1 MVFKKADKQFRNPT
15 FDLLRI
21 MLTILVINVHV
32 RIITGVKSNFL
43 EPYTWYTVPL
53 FIILSFF
60 FVSNKPL
67 IIRIKRLFLPLVFW
81 STIGFIVHPNLINNK
96 NIFLQM
102 ITGHVVNTPLYYLV
116 LLIIFT
122 IIYWLINKL
131 SSRVQIFIYSLIVL
145 IALFLEYSNL
155 NYNFF
160 SSMIEVIKKSYGR
173 FVELIKFIPVG
184 LVFAYLSKKINNKN
198 IFIILSSI
206 FLILF
211 FIVSYIPVPPDFH
224 FSGLKTLMG
233 SISIF
238 SLVVSLSNFR
248 FSKKINTFINSFG
261 KYSFG
266 VYLSHYLLLE
276 AILITFPLLK
286 SFIIINQFLFLFCFV
301 IFCYLFCFFFDLLTS
316 KRFSFLVK

>member
-1 MVFKKADKQFRNPT
+1 MVFKKTSKQLRNPI

-21 MLTILVINVHV
+21 ILTVFVINVHI

-60 FVSNKPL
+60 FVSSKPL
-67 IIRIKRLFLPLVFW
+67 IMRLKRLFLPLIFW
-81 STIGFIVHPNLINNK
+81 SIIGFIVHPNLINSK

-102 ITGHVVNTPLYYLV
+102 ITGHVVDTPLYYLV

-131 SSRVQIFIYSLIVL
+131 SSRIQIFIYSSIVL
-145 IALFLEYSNL
+145 IVLFLEYSHL

-160 SSMIEVIKKSYGR
+160 SPMIEVIKKSYGR
-173 FVELIKFIPVG
+173 FVELIKFVSVG
-184 LVFAYLSKKINNKN
+184 LAFSYLSKKINNKS
-198 IFIILSSI
+198 IFFILSLI
-206 FLILF
+206 FLTLF
-211 FIVSYIPVPPDFH
+211 FIVSYILVPPDFH

-233 SISIF
+233 SVAIF
-238 SLVVSLSNFR
+238 SLIVSLSNFK
-248 FSKKINTFINSFG
+248 FNKKTNVFINSFG

-276 AILITFPLLK
+276 VILIAFPILK

-301 IFCYLFCFFFDLLTS
+301 IFCYLFCFLFDLLTF
-316 KRFSFLVK
+316 KKFSFFV

>member
-1 MVFKKADKQFRNPT
+1 MVFKKVNKQFRNPI

-21 MLTILVINVHV
+21 VLTVFVINVHI

-67 IIRIKRLFLPLVFW
+67 ITRIKRLFIPLVFW
-81 STIGFIVHPNLINNK
+81 SVIGFIVHPNLLTIK
-96 NIFLQM
+96 NAFLQLL
-102 ITGHVVNTPLYYLV
+102 TGHVVNTPLYYLA

-131 SSRVQIFIYSLIVL
+131 SSQKQIFFYSSIIL
-145 IALFLEYSNL
+145 IALFLEYSKS

-160 SSMIEVIKKSYGR
+160 STMIEVIKKSFGR
-173 FVELIKFIPVG
+173 FVELIKFVPVG
-184 LVFAYLSKKINNKN
+184 LVFAYLNKKINNKN
-198 IFIILSSI
+198 VFLILSLI

-211 FIVSYIPVPPDFH
+211 FIASYIPIPPDFH

-233 SISIF
+233 SAIIF

-248 FSKKINTFINSFG
+248 FNKKINTFVNSFG

-276 AILITFPLLK
+276 VILSTFPLLK
-286 SFIIINQFLFLFCFV
+286 SFIIINQFLFLFGFV
-301 IFCYLFCFFFDLLTS
+301 IFCYLFCFLFDLLTF
-316 KRFSFLVK
+316 KKISFLVK